1 MNGSVGWYRKDF
13 ELPDASAALDWA
25 VRFESVN
32 YRARV
37 WLNGREV
44 GSHAGAY
51 LPFTVP
57 LERLRRVNRLVV
69 RVDSRRTATDLP
81 PGRDQPAHPAAHRRL
96 VELRRHPAR
105 GLPPEDRHAGHRVGA
120 RHPAPALRDLPG
132 HRRLP
137 DARAQ
142 RHRRPP
148 AGDRHRHLRLPERAA
163 RARARCARARRRA
176 SAARCRVPSP
186 HLWSPRDPFL
196 YPAAIEVRVGGRL
209 VGRWNVQT
217 GVRSVRVTAAA

>member
-1 MNGSVGWYRKDF
+1 M
-13 ELPDASAALDWA
+13 
-25 VRFESVN
+25 RFESVN

-57 LERLRRVNRLVV
+57 LQRPAARVNRLVV

-81 PGRDQPAHPAAHRRL
+81 PGRISPRTRL
-96 VELRRHPAR
+96 PTGGWWNYGGILREVYLQKIDTLA
-105 GLPPEDRHAGHRVGA
+105 DRVRA
-120 RHPAPALRDLPG
+120 RHPAPALHDLRG

-142 RHRRPP
+142 RHHRPP
-148 AGDRHRHLRLPERAA
+148 ARDRHRHVRLPERAA

-176 SAARCRVPSP
+176 SAARCPSASP

-209 VGRWNVQT
+209 VGRWSVQT
-217 GVRSVRVTAAA
+217 RRALGPRRPAAA